1 MRDFIEH
8 DGVVKNI
15 SKKTIFVSIS
25 RNSACA
31 ECQAQSACLAFSGN
45 EQILEIPRTDS
56 SFGKGEKVM
65 VRIYK
70 RAGLK
75 AVWYA
80 FAFPLALLFISV
92 FITFQLKFDEIIIA
106 LTSLSA
112 VALYYFF
119 LFLCKDRMDKKF
131 SFELEKCEDI
141 EI

>member
-1 MRDFIEH
+1 MQDSIEH
-8 DGVVKNI
+8 EGVVKNS
-15 SKKTIFVSIS
+15 SKKTIYVSVF

-31 ECQAQSACLAFSGN
+31 GCQAQSACLAFSGN

-56 SFGKGEKVM
+56 SFEKGEKVM
-65 VRIYK
+65 VKIHK
-70 RAGLK
+70 RTGLK

-80 FAFPLALLFISV
+80 FAFPLALLFVSV
-92 FITFQLKFDEIIIA
+92 LITFQLKFDEIIIA

-119 LFLCKDRMDKKF
+119 LFLCKNSISKKF